1 MADLTDRVNQDMNE
15 NLENLFAEEEEA
27 IDAIDEINFQKKPKT
42 KPTENLRPRVA
53 KAATATKDV
62 SLMQKRA
69 NQVAFAKEL
78 SAKIRKNN
86 DPARDVLLYG
96 GSALTF
102 TCAAALLAFYMKR
115 KNAVSDFDEDF
126 HRI

>member
-1 MADLTDRVNQDMNE
+1 
-15 NLENLFAEEEEA
+15 
-27 IDAIDEINFQKKPKT
+27 
-42 KPTENLRPRVA
+42 
-53 KAATATKDV
+53 
-62 SLMQKRA
+62 MQKRA